1 MGLGF
6 LGKSL
11 IILGLVIVG
20 LGTLLTLSD
29 KIPYIG
35 RLPGDILYEKGSLRI
50 YFPLMSSIL
59 VSIVLTILINLL
71 IRR

>member
-11 IILGLVIVG
+11 IILGLVMVG

-59 VSIVLTILINLL
+59 ASIVLTILINLL

>member
-1 MGLGF
+1 MGLGL

-11 IILGLVIVG
+11 IVFGLVIVG
-20 LGTLLTLSD
+20 FGILLTLSD
-29 KIPYIG
+29 RIPYIG
-35 RLPGDILYEKGSLRI
+35 RLPGDIFYQKGSLKI

-59 VSIVLTILINLL
+59 ISVILTMVINFV

>member
-11 IILGLVIVG
+11 ILLGLVIVG
-20 LGTLLTLSD
+20 IGILLSIWD
-29 KIPYIG
+29 RIPYIG
-35 RLPGDILYEKGSLRI
+35 RLPGDIMYQKGSLRI

-59 VSIVLTILINLL
+59 ISVVLTIVINLVL
-71 IRR
+71 RR

>member
-1 MGLGF
+1 MGLGI

-20 LGTLLTLSD
+20 FGILLSISD
-29 KIPYIG
+29 RIPYIG
-35 RLPGDILYEKGSLRI
+35 RLPGDIIYQKGSLRI

-59 VSIVLTILINLL
+59 ISVVLTIVINLVL
-71 IRR
+71 RR